1 MATSVQEYLP
11 AADPGHARYSTVQT
25 ADPQLLY
32 VMVALTALD
41 FGNGLFTLLGGSHA
55 NKKLYCTP
63 MDQWNRVQ
71 ETLHPGDALVWRG
84 DLRYLLSP
92 HGGGKCVRDAID
104 SLIFEDLG

>member
-92 HGGGKCVRDAID
+92 HGGGKCVRDAIY